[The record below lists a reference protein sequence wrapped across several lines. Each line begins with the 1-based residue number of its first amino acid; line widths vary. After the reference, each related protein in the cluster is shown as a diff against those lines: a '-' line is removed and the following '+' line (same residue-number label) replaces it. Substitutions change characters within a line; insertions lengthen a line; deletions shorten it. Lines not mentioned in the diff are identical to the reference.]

1 MLFPQLCWDYGLRGD
16 KKGFVCACTKCAANK
31 ANASAVADPLA
42 AAGTCTRSKQAA
54 AMTN

>member
-1 MLFPQLCWDYGLRGD
+1 MSFPQLCWDYGLRGD

-31 ANASAVADPLA
+31 AEASAVADPLA